1 MKNRRV
7 VLRSRPAHVPEPG
20 NFELVECAVPEPGE
34 GEMLVR
40 NLFFS
45 MEPAIRARLD
55 DRMTYMPPIGI
66 GEPIQSPAVGRVV
79 RSNHPAYDEGQLLF
93 GFTDW
98 QDYVVFGDDTLL
110 LDRVTP
116 EEGIPL
122 SYYIGAL
129 GGSGTTAYV
138 GLHDVGRLQG
148 GETVVVSAAAGAVGS
163 VAGQI
168 ARLRGCRV
176 VGLVGSAEK
185 AALITDRLGFDVAI
199 DYRAADDL
207 ALAVAEA
214 CPDGVDL
221 YYDNVGGATLDAML
235 LNMKTYGRI
244 VGCGMIAGYNQQDRP
259 PGIYNLWEIVAR
271 QLTMQGFLLPTY
283 AASIPKALEEL
294 HGWVRSG
301 DLIVL
306 ENVSHGIHRAPQ
318 AFCHLM
324 AGSTTGKT
332 LLALEADEG
341 VTPSVATLEAQLS

>member
-1 MKNRRV
+1 MTNRRV
-7 VLRSRPAHVPEPG
+7 VLRSRPAYVPEPA
-20 NFELVECAVPEPGE
+20 NFEIEVCPVPEPGE
-34 GEMLVR
+34 GEVLVR
-40 NLFFS
+40 NLYFS

-55 DRMTYMPPIGI
+55 DRVTYMPPIGP

-79 RSNHPAYDEGQLLF
+79 RSNHPDYDEGQLLF

-98 QDYVVFGDDTLL
+98 QDYVVFSEDTLL

-116 EEGIPL
+116 EEGMPL

-138 GLHDVGRLQG
+138 GLHDVGDVQA
-148 GETVVVSAAAGAVGS
+148 GETVVVSAAAGGVGS

-176 VGLVGSAEK
+176 VGLVGSPEK
-185 AALITDRLGFDVAI
+185 AALITEKLGFDVAI
-199 DYRAADDL
+199 DYRATDDL
-207 ALAVAEA
+207 AAAVAEV

-271 QLTMQGFLLPTY
+271 QLQMQGFLLPTY
-283 AASIPKALEEL
+283 AASIPKALEQL
-294 HGWVRSG
+294 HAWVRAG
-301 DLIVL
+301 DIVVL
-306 ENVSHGIHRAPQ
+306 ENVTHGIHRAPE

-324 AGSTTGKT
+324 AGNTIGKT
-332 LLALEADEG
+332 LLELDAAEG
-341 VTPSVATLEAQLS
+341 AMPSVGTLEQQIS